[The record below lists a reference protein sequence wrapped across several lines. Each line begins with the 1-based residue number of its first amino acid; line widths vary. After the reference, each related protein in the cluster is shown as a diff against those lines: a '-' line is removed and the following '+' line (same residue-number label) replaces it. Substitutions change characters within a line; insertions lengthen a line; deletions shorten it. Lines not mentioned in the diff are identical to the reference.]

1 MNTSTRSRKSLV
13 LSENSK
19 ITTSPLTTDR
29 EPILAQHHGRRNPG
43 EGLGDVNLAVV
54 MEREAS
60 ASRHGGDEP
69 TVDLQRDAGNVRGG
83 WGEQEGR
90 RPPQLRR
97 FTVAA

>member
-1 MNTSTRSRKSLV
+1 MHDA
-13 LSENSK
+13 
-19 ITTSPLTTDR
+19 ITMAEVPV
-29 EPILAQHHGRRNPG
+29 LAQQHERRNPG
-43 EGLGDVNLAVV
+43 EGLGDVNLVIV
-54 MEREAS
+54 MGRGAS

-97 FTVAA
+97 FTVAAQRNSLAKVAALLLCGDA